1 LDPDDKHGTAEK
13 MSDNLPQTI
22 GIDISKASLDCHAYP
37 VGAERQF
44 ANTAKGHKALIAWL
58 RQWPIERIAY
68 EATGTYHRALEAA
81 LTNWPCV
88 KLNPERARRFAQATG
103 TLPKTD
109 RIDAILLARMAPTLQ
124 PPVRPARSAQQT
136 HMAEL
141 IDARDGLV
149 RDRTAL
155 KNREKNLTI
164 AFLKRQC
171 RQRLEQ
177 IDRHIEA
184 LDTEISNLITAD
196 AVLARRHQILTSI
209 AGVGTLTANQLIAT
223 MPELG
228 SLENKQAASLAGLAP
243 IARQSGQW
251 KGKSFIRGGRANVR
265 QALYMPALVAARY
278 NPDLKA
284 KYQQLVTAG
293 KPAKSPSPPS
303 CERSSLPQTLCSKPI
318 DAGRNLRLDHHGY
331 SNLKHSWTSRSPDI
345 SGRLAPPLAPSD
357 RPVSREKSWT
367 RNPVPPAPASL
378 CRDAISRRARRI

>member
-1 LDPDDKHGTAEK
+1 MSYDIAVRLGHAGLPGPGGAPPPGGEGGGRESAGRGGAGVGEDRPFLFHQARTDTGVLDPDDKHGTAEK

-22 GIDISKASLDCHAYP
+22 GIDISKASLDCHVHPA
-37 VGAERQF
+37 GAERQF
-44 ANTAKGHKALIAWL
+44 ANTAKGYKALIAWL
-58 RQWPIERIAY
+58 RQWPVERIAY
-68 EATGTYHRALEAA
+68 EATATYHRALEAA
-81 LTNWPCV
+81 LADWPCV

-103 TLPKTD
+103 ILAKTD
-109 RIDAILLARMAPTLQ
+109 RIDAMLLARMAATLQ
-124 PPVRPARSAQQT
+124 PPVRPARSAQQAQ
-136 HMAEL
+136 MAEL
-141 IDARDGLV
+141 INARDGLV

-184 LDTEISNLITAD
+184 LDTEIANLIAAD
-196 AVLARRHQILTSI
+196 AALARRHEILTSI

-243 IARQSGQW
+243 VARQSGQW

-293 KPAKSPSPPS
+293 KPAKIAITAVMRKLVVTANALLKADRCWTQSP
-303 CERSSLPQTLCSKPI
+303 
-318 DAGRNLRLDHHGY
+318 A
-331 SNLKHSWTSRSPDI
+331 
-345 SGRLAPPLAPSD
+345 
-357 RPVSREKSWT
+357 
-367 RNPVPPAPASL
+367 
-378 CRDAISRRARRI
+378 